1 MRKELVAPIILASCL
16 LALLIYYIFLDR
28 PDKVNISCHG
38 TLVTQNEL
46 MSSRVR
52 VSIFLTGERGRVNFD
67 GVISNEKNVKI
78 TIRRASSF
86 TLHHYG
92 NTYAIDKSIA
102 SELPGNMASTDLL
115 TGMFPEFMLFNDKDY
130 RLNMYKVGNNGYLF
144 MSDKFVTLYCV
155 S

>member
-1 MRKELVAPIILASCL
+1 MRKELLIPIVFVSCVL
-16 LALLIYYIFLDR
+16 PLLIYYIYFDR
-28 PDKVNISCHG
+28 PDDINVSCHG
-38 TLVTQNEL
+38 TLVTKNEL

-67 GVISNEKNVKI
+67 GVISNKKNAAI
-78 TIRRASSF
+78 IIRRASSF
-86 TLHHYG
+86 TLNHYG

-115 TGMFPEFMLFNDKDY
+115 TGMFPEFMFFNDKDY
-130 RLNMYKVGNNGYLF
+130 RLNMYKVGSNGYLF